1 MLNKISKMILFYF
14 AYLPLFIILTINN
27 ISDNRTL
34 IVIVLFLVTSSF
46 LLVYLLLSAIKDV
59 TPSIEKIK
67 IEDIKNSE
75 YLGFIVTYVIPFLVE
90 LSGIRQIISFVI
102 LLLIIA
108 YLYVDTSLF
117 CINPLLKI
125 FFRYNVYDAHLNN
138 QRYYLL
144 SKQSYNR
151 IETIT
156 IHIKRLDKYILV
168 ED

>member
-1 MLNKISKMILFYF
+1 MILFYF

-34 IVIVLFLVTSSF
+34 ITIVLCLVTSSF
-46 LLVYLLLSAIKDV
+46 LLVYLLLRAIKDI
-59 TPSIEKIK
+59 TPSIEKIEIK
-67 IEDIKNSE
+67 DIKNSE
-75 YLGFIVTYVIPFLVE
+75 YLSFIVTYVIPFLVE

-117 CINPLLKI
+117 CINPSLKI

-138 QRYYLL
+138 RKYYLL
-144 SKQSYNR
+144 SKQSYKR

>member
-1 MLNKISKMILFYF
+1 MLNKISKIILFYF
-14 AYLPLFIILTINN
+14 AYLPLFVILAINN
-27 ISDNRTL
+27 ISNDQAL
-34 IVIVLFLVTSSF
+34 ITIVLCLVTSIFFLVYF
-46 LLVYLLLSAIKDV
+46 LLRAINDV
-59 TPSIEKIK
+59 TPSIENIKIK
-67 IEDIKNSE
+67 YIKNSE